1 MFNPMQTVHVGME
14 TIQKRVPLGTGCENI
29 GQTAIRYDPLAKN
42 WDRTKTAVEHGIR
55 FNMDKMA
62 QERTKSA
69 SGGDRG

>member
-42 WDRTKTAVEHGIR
+42 WDRNKMVEEHGIR
-55 FNMDKMA
+55 FITDKTA

-69 SGGDRG
+69 SGGDGG